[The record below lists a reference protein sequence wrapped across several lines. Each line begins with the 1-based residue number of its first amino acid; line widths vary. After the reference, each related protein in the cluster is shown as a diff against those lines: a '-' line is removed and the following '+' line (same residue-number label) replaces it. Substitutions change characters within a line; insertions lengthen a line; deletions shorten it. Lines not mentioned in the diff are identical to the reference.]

1 MDTIFINQQAV
12 ALDKSQLLQAGGEG
26 LIFRAGQT
34 AVKLYH
40 RPGPAHAAKLNQ
52 LLGRRWPAGMMAPCA
67 LAHDKQGQLVG
78 FQMGLL
84 PAGTYPLRQLANLT
98 FCQRLGLDV
107 RQILPLFQ
115 TIQAS
120 LSQLHQQNVIVGDL
134 NDQNLFF
141 HPDRPAESYW
151 VDVDSYQVGN
161 LPCPVAMQA
170 FLDPSLYGIAD
181 FAARPVFSPL
191 TDWYAYWV
199 LLVKSLL
206 QVHPYGGNH
215 HHYQSLQA
223 RAKAGISLL
232 HPTVQ
237 YPKKGRPLESLSD
250 ELLDLIQ
257 RVFEKGERRPF
268 PAGILSDYAASL
280 IQCGQCG
287 LVYPAGRPGCP
298 ACRRPTPVLLPT
310 LSQGQLTIRE
320 LVGVDGVLLHLAIE
334 PTGRIILIV
343 RSGATYRL
351 IRAGLGGKWD
361 EQPLFSGRGGY
372 RFAYFDGCLV
382 VNPAGSRQL
391 LVLDVNESPPRQV
404 TMLETATFGEQA
416 IFAATPHHL
425 FRIANSQI
433 LRGKVRNGH
442 FLEDVVATAHRDQ
455 SQLWASG
462 QNGLL
467 AGCHRIF
474 SDYRFFVLNLQ
485 GQMLDIAMPPLPA
498 GATIQEVTA
507 TFSSE
512 HLAFLLRLN
521 HAGKL
526 LNRYVVVAAGR
537 GQVSHFHDH
546 PADLPPHD
554 ILLGKA
560 LFETTLLH
568 PSDEGLLKERM
579 NQTILLKDPAG
590 YVASGEM
597 LFSCPAGLLIQT
609 PSHLYLATG

>member
-1 MDTIFINQQAV
+1 MDTIFINQQAIN
-12 ALDKSQLLQAGGEG
+12 LDKSQLVQAGGEG
-26 LIFRAGQT
+26 LIFRVGQT

-40 RPGPAHAAKLNQ
+40 RPGLAHAAKLNQ

-84 PAGTYPLRQLANLT
+84 PAGTYPLRQLANPT

-107 RQILPLFQ
+107 RQIIPLFQ
-115 TIQAS
+115 TIQAT
-120 LSQLHQQNVIVGDL
+120 LGQLHQQNVIVGDL

-170 FLDPSLYGIAD
+170 FLDPSLYGVSD
-181 FAARPVFSPL
+181 FAARPVFTPL

-257 RVFEKGERRPF
+257 GVFEKGERRPF
-268 PAGILSDYAASL
+268 PAGILNDYAASL

-298 ACRRPTPVLLPT
+298 ACRRPTPILQPAV
-310 LSQGQLTIRE
+310 SQGQLTIRE
-320 LVGVDGVLLHLAIE
+320 LARVDGLLLHLAIE
-334 PTGRIILIV
+334 PSGRIILIA
-343 RSGATYRL
+343 RSGQTYRL

-361 EQPLFSGRGGY
+361 EQPLFTGRSGY
-372 RFAYFDGCLV
+372 RFAYFGGCLV

-391 LVLDVNESPPRQV
+391 LLLDVNENPPRQV

-416 IFAATPHHL
+416 VFAATPHHL

-433 LRGKVRNGH
+433 LRGRIRNGH
-442 FLEDVVATAHRDQ
+442 FLEDVVAMAHRDQ
-455 SQLWASG
+455 SQLWAAG

-485 GQMLDIAMPPLPA
+485 GQVLDIAMPPVPA
-498 GATIQEVTA
+498 GATIQEVSA
-507 TFSSE
+507 TFSQE

-521 HAGKL
+521 QGGKL

-554 ILLGKA
+554 TLHGKA

-590 YVASGEM
+590 YVGSGEM
-597 LFSCPAGLLIQT
+597 LFSHPAGLLIQT
-609 PSHLYLATG
+609 PSRLYLATG